1 MERLIFSVVITTYNR
16 PGPLASC
23 LEALSRLDYPKDAF
37 EVIVVDDGG
46 RQPLDAVVQPFR
58 ELLGVQLIR
67 RDHGGAA
74 QGRNTGAASA
84 QGRYLAFTDDDC
96 CPAPGWLRS
105 LECGLQRDP
114 EALVGGRT
122 VNALT
127 GNLCSTASQL
137 IVDIVYEHYNPNPDD
152 ARFFASNNMALDAGI
167 FRALGGFDES
177 FVLLACE
184 DRDLCDRWRHQ
195 GHRLRYAPDARVDHY
210 HRLSFAAFC
219 RQHFTY
225 GRGAVR
231 FHRLRAQRGLGRL
244 WREVGFHFQVSRWLA
259 RPFRESFGERALAL
273 AALLVV
279 WQVVNAAGYFYE
291 RLRRAGSRED
301 TAKTLLS

>member
-1 MERLIFSVVITTYNR
+1 LIFSIVITTYNR

-23 LEALSRLDYPKDAF
+23 LEALSRLDYPADAF

-46 RQPLDAVVQPFR
+46 SRPLDAVVQPFR
-58 ELLGVQLIR
+58 ERLGVKLIR
-67 RDHGGAA
+67 RGHGGPA
-74 QGRNTGAASA
+74 QGRNAGAACA
-84 QGRYLAFTDDDC
+84 HGRYLAFTDDDC
-96 CPAPGWLRS
+96 CPAPDWLRS
-105 LECGLQRDP
+105 LESGLNRDSG
-114 EALVGGRT
+114 ALVGGRT
-122 VNALT
+122 FNALP

-137 IVDIVYEHYNPNPDD
+137 IVDIVYEHYNPNPEN
-152 ARFFASNNMALDAGI
+152 ARFFATNNMALDAGI
-167 FRALGGFDES
+167 FHGLGGFDES
-177 FVLLACE
+177 FVLTACE

-210 HRLSFAAFC
+210 HRLSFSAFC

-231 FHRLRAQRGLGRL
+231 FHRLRAQRGSGRL
-244 WREVGFHFQVSRWLA
+244 WREMGFHFHAASWLL
-259 RPFRESFGERALAL
+259 RPFRETSGARAFAL

-291 RLRRAGSRED
+291 RLRSSEPRP
-301 TAKTLLS
+301 

>member
-1 MERLIFSVVITTYNR
+1 MDGAHEERLIFSVVITTYNR

-23 LEALSRLDYPKDAF
+23 LEALSRLDYPKEAF

-46 RQPLDAVVQPFR
+46 RQRLDAVVHPFR
-58 ELLGVQLIR
+58 QLLDVKLIR

-74 QGRNTGAASA
+74 QGRNTGAVLAR
-84 QGRYLAFTDDDC
+84 GRYLAFTDDDC

-105 LECGLQRDP
+105 LESGLKRDP
-114 EALVGGRT
+114 AALVGGRT
-122 VNALT
+122 ANAL
-127 GNLCSTASQL
+127 GSNLCSAASQL
-137 IVDIVYEHYNPNPDD
+137 IVDIVYEHYNPNPEN

-167 FRALGGFDES
+167 FRGLGGFDEG
-177 FVLLACE
+177 FVLTACE
-184 DRDLCDRWRHQ
+184 DRDLCERWRHQ

-210 HRLSFAAFC
+210 HRLSFASFC
-219 RQHFTY
+219 RQQFTY

-231 FHRLRAQRGLGRL
+231 FHRLRARRGSGRL
-244 WREVGFHFQVSRWLA
+244 WREVGFHFHVGRWLL
-259 RPFRESFGERALAL
+259 RPFRETSGPRALAL

-291 RLRRAGSRED
+291 RLRRPCVML
-301 TAKTLLS
+301 TW